1 MLKFVNICDRNM
13 RNIEIKQASTA
24 DLQILYKIER
34 ECFSSEAF
42 SMEELSFLIKNP
54 NSISLIAKIDKEIAG
69 FIIGLIYDTK
79 SGKIGHILTLD
90 VAKKYRRKGVA
101 RKLMEKLEGKFR
113 EKTVKEC
120 FLEVRIDN
128 EAAKRLYRK
137 LGYTE
142 IACLKDYYGNG
153 VHGIRLK
160 KVLA

>member
-1 MLKFVNICDRNM
+1 MHCIK
-13 RNIEIKQASTA
+13 IESASTT

-42 SMEELSFLIKNP
+42 SIEELSFLIRNP
-54 NSISLIAKIDKEIAG
+54 NSISLMAKIGKEIAG
-69 FIIGLIYDTK
+69 FIIGLVYNRE

-101 RKLMEKLEGKFR
+101 MELMKKLEEKFR
-113 EKTVKEC
+113 EKKVEEC

-128 EAAKRLYRK
+128 EAAKSLYRK
-137 LGYTE
+137 LGYRE
-142 IACLKDYYGNG
+142 ITCLKDYYGSG

-160 KVLA
+160 KVLI

>member
-1 MLKFVNICDRNM
+1 M
-13 RNIEIKQASTA
+13 RNIEIKPASTA

-90 VAKKYRRKGVA
+90 VAKKYRRRGVA
-101 RKLMEKLEGKFR
+101 IKLMEKLEGKFR

-137 LGYTE
+137 LGYAE